1 MESSCKENLGCLK
14 TVLDSQNGYLRNEKY
29 SKQIRGEYDQ
39 LINFI
44 LFLYIIIAL
53 YLLFWPEKTCSVAY
67 FF

>member
-53 YLLFWPEKTCSVAY
+53 YVILA
-67 FF
+67 